1 MNDIKMSSVYCYDGA
16 QEVIDGNG
24 YAVREGEC
32 YIYYQLYSDAL
43 TTYSE
48 IFKIKIVVKQS

>member
-1 MNDIKMSSVYCYDGA
+1 MNDIKMSSIYCYDGA
-16 QEVIDGNG
+16 QEVIDKNG